1 MHLSKIKEKFS
12 DCLVLPVN
20 PHEEHDHTRTCLK
33 CLIMESQWDI
43 LLDE

>member
-20 PHEEHDHTRTCLK
+20 PHEEHDHTRCFKMFNYGVT
-33 CLIMESQWDI
+33 MGYPA
-43 LLDE
+43 